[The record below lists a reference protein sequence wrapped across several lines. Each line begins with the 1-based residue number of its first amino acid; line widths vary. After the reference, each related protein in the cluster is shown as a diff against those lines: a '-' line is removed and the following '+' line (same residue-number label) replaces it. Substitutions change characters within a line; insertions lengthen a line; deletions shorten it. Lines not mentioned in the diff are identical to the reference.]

1 MEDFKKEGRNIQL
14 LTTDIFSEEYSNM
27 LKQHQTYLYEN
38 ITKIIEKYFI
48 GINKNQIESLIDRY
62 LLTDLK
68 YRGKQSISKLEENL
82 ETVLFKV
89 IDNSQ
94 TKSLE
99 SLLKI
104 YLEEIK
110 TPIRRNQ
117 LEYPYEITPQF
128 SKQLS
133 QTIEFHLTSFKPY
146 SSSDIGKIIT
156 DIDKDIQQFM
166 NQYQSKFTKEYQSIL
181 TNFINNNKQQITSF
195 LEKITLNQEKSNHHQ
210 LYSVIVNLSGY
221 ELIEENNQFY
231 AEDKTTKERIALE
244 LHQSENLLTS
254 QDNKLRYFTDS
265 QKQRIGYYNNETK
278 VSILVHNGLITLIPP
293 IKDKQNEK
301 IYLSFAK
308 KDHNYQLYYNLKL
321 VTNLEKIKVIIAI
334 IEKYGPGIYSILISD
349 PDFQELLSQIKTL
362 KKTDESTKSPNQNNE
377 EEQSPNNKKH

>member
-1 MEDFKKEGRNIQL
+1 MEEFKKRGRNIQL

-265 QKQRIGYYNNETK
+265 QKQRIGYYNDETK

-334 IEKYGPGIYSILISD
+334 IEKYGHGIYSKLISD

-362 KKTDESTKSPNQNNE
+362 KKTDKSTKSPNQNNE